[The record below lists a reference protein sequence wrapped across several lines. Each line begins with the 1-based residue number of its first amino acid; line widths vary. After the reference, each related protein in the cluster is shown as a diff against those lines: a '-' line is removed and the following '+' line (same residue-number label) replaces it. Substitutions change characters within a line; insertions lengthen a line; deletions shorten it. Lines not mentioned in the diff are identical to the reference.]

1 MLKVI
6 LLGTGEPSPSLR
18 RAGASQVVV
27 VDQDLLLFDC
37 GPGATY
43 QMLRA
48 GIDPRRIGKL
58 FLTHLHWDHTTDIPH
73 FALSTW
79 TFRREGNL
87 QVFGPAGAADMM
99 EAFFGRAFQVDIA
112 TRVRAVKGRAPIRVD
127 VTEIA
132 EGIVDRTERWTVTA
146 AEVDHWQSLCPD
158 IPSPCYGY
166 RVDTPEGSIVIS
178 GDTRPCERLV
188 RLAAEAD
195 VLVHECGFTD
205 EERERAA
212 KMGRPPLWHITASEL
227 GKVAREARVK
237 TLVLTH
243 LSPHRRPEALEA
255 MRRDVA
261 RSFDGEI
268 VVGEDL
274 LEVCVTLHGF

>member
-1 MLKVI
+1 M
-6 LLGTGEPSPSLR
+6 T
-18 RAGASQVVV
+18 
-27 VDQDLLLFDC
+27 
-37 GPGATY
+37 
-43 QMLRA
+43 
-48 GIDPRRIGKL
+48 
-58 FLTHLHWDHTTDIPH
+58 
-73 FALSTW
+73 
-79 TFRREGNL
+79 
-87 QVFGPAGAADMM
+87 

-227 GKVAREARVK
+227 GKGAGEARAEARV
-237 TLVLTH
+237 
-243 LSPHRRPEALEA
+243 PP
-255 MRRDVA
+255 
-261 RSFDGEI
+261 
-268 VVGEDL
+268 
-274 LEVCVTLHGF
+274 